1 MKIAEIRELST
12 VELNEKV
19 YELKQELLALRFQH
33 ATGQLEN
40 GNKIAESRRRRHA
53 RNNIDNRRRRTFRQY
68 RKRT

>member
-12 VELNEKV
+12 TELNEKV

-40 GNKIAESRRRRHA
+40 GKKITEVRKSIA
-53 RNNIDNRRRRTFRQY
+53 RIY
-68 RKRT
+68 RVIKEREMRIN

>member
-19 YELKQELLALRFQH
+19 YELKQELLALRFQY

-40 GNKIAESRRRRHA
+40 GNKITEIRKTIA
-53 RNNIDNRRRRTFRQY
+53 RIYTVIKEREIGIN
-68 RKRT
+68 